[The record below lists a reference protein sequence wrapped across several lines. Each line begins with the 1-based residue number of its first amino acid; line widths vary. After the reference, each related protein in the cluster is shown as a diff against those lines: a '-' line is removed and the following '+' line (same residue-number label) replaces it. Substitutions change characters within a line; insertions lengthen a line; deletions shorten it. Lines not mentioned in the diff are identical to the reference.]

1 VAVFLGRNAA
11 AVDSFNEPK
20 AQELLAAKL
29 LTQVRRPWPDF
40 DCYLAPREYQHPMLS
55 GFRGCTQGVPWDQ
68 YPVFRYWELEKPAAG
83 VSVVVP
89 FNDDGPAVLER
100 PLGTGRA
107 ITVTTPVSD
116 RGDRQAWN
124 RLPIPPAWPFGILAN
139 YMMYYLV
146 GSTEGQLNYTAGQ
159 VALLHFDRHSPQG
172 NYLVTPDDDPTLKF
186 QVALDP
192 QRRVLLVS
200 STDRPGN
207 YRVQAGGEKAGV
219 DRGFSVNL
227 APEQTQLER
236 LPRENLK
243 EIFGPYDFR
252 LAQTLDQL
260 DRQINT
266 ARVGR
271 DLFPLLILIVALV
284 LGAEHVVANRFYK
297 EG

>member
-1 VAVFLGRNAA
+1 
-11 AVDSFNEPK
+11 
-20 AQELLAAKL
+20 
-29 LTQVRRPWPDF
+29 
-40 DCYLAPREYQHPMLS
+40 
-55 GFRGCTQGVPWDQ
+55 
-68 YPVFRYWELEKPAAG
+68 
-83 VSVVVP
+83 
-89 FNDDGPAVLER
+89 
-100 PLGTGRA
+100 
-107 ITVTTPVSD
+107 
-116 RGDRQAWN
+116 
-124 RLPIPPAWPFGILAN
+124 
-139 YMMYYLV
+139 MMYYLV